1 MEQLHS
7 NVRKRT
13 GSPACF
19 LRVLWL
25 VVLLHHCCVPQVEA
39 RLLNGVRLSSQ
50 DAWTVCT
57 SPWQPF
63 VQCTINST
71 DPTTFSGYGIEVFRQ
86 ASLQIGWRASDYTWQ
101 CMDWLSMTA
110 DMVAPNGTCDMTAA
124 DFTYDGASLDQGLKF
139 GYPDA
144 HDSFSI
150 LVYAEEQVSGHW
162 LFLQPFQWQVWVML
176 LVAAVLVGVS
186 IHLVEVMS
194 KKHTSRQI
202 HLETNTFFGEH
213 GWFDSMWKG
222 MGLIVNAVDP
232 ISTATWASRL
242 VVFVWCFMILLLLT
256 MYTGN
261 AAAILTARRW
271 TSSIQTRSDLVGA
284 NFGVSNGGFAAL
296 GRLGVFPTISYP
308 WRDNQDSDAFLEE
321 LRLGHVEAL
330 VLDTAFVQYMA
341 AIDCNFHEVDVPFGS
356 LNYAMTFN
364 PSFPATLADNFSRAV
379 LDMEQG
385 GTLDRLRTAF
395 LVPASSCGS
404 GASRVNEGVT
414 FGQVY
419 GLWIVLAG
427 TIAVALCLAYLKSLF
442 NKKRRIKMLRAMPV
456 SRSLNRRRNLAES
469 PAGSV
474 EINMGDKVDGGVVL
488 SINPVAEGAPEESVR
503 EIEGKEDP
511 PKTVAVSSF

>member
-1 MEQLHS
+1 MRDH
-7 NVRKRT
+7 
-13 GSPACF
+13 
-19 LRVLWL
+19 VLETFFFRLLL
-25 VVLLHHCCVPQVEA
+25 VVILLHHQIAQVEA
-39 RLLNGVRLSSQ
+39 RLPGGVRLSSN
-50 DAWTVCT
+50 DKWTVCT

-63 VQCTINST
+63 VQCTIGST
-71 DPTTFSGYGIEVFRQ
+71 DPTDFSGYGIEVFRQ
-86 ASLQIGWRASDYTWQ
+86 ASLHLGWKTSDYTWQ
-101 CMDWLSMTA
+101 CMDWLNMTA

-139 GYPDA
+139 AYPDA

-150 LVYAEEQVSGHW
+150 LVYAKEETSGHW
-162 LFLQPFQWQVWVML
+162 LFLQPFRWEVWVML

-194 KKHTSRQI
+194 KKYTTREI

-232 ISTATWASRL
+232 ISTATLASRL

-271 TSSIQTRSDLVGA
+271 SSSIQTRSDLMGA
-284 NFGVSNGGFAAL
+284 NFGASNGGFASLA
-296 GRLGVFPTISYP
+296 RLGVFPTVSYP
-308 WRDNQDSDAFLEE
+308 WRNNNDSAAFLEE
-321 LRLGHVEAL
+321 LRLGHVDAL

-341 AIDCNFHEVDVPFGS
+341 AIDCTFHEVDVPFGS

-395 LVPASSCGS
+395 LVPPSSCGS
-404 GASRVNEGVT
+404 GASPVNEGVT

-427 TIAVALCLAYLKSLF
+427 TIVVALCLAYLKSLF
-442 NKKRRIKMLRAMPV
+442 NKKRRIKLL
-456 SRSLNRRRNLAES
+456 RSLNRRKNLAQS

-474 EINMGDKVDGGVVL
+474 EVNMGDKVDGGVVL
-488 SINPVAEGAPEESVR
+488 SINPVA
-503 EIEGKEDP
+503 
-511 PKTVAVSSF
+511 